1 MRKFNT
7 NYKRDRLAEQ
17 LLCSMVSNST
27 VCKDS
32 DLLKDDLMDW
42 MVHKSLELASKF
54 MEATKVEQEEEESE
68 GYADY
73 PVIDGEFS

>member
-17 LLCSMVSNST
+17 ILCSMVSNSA

-32 DLLKDDLMDW
+32 DFSKIPVMDW
-42 MVHKSLELASKF
+42 MVTKSLELATKF
-54 MEATKVEQEEEESE
+54 MEATKVEQEEEEWVV
-68 GYADY
+68 